1 MMDFSPYLTLVVLVF
16 FCAAL
21 GGGSGGIHV
30 DLLHTGEELEGEE
43 RG

>member
-1 MMDFSPYLTLVVLVF
+1 MIFSPYLTLVVLVF

-21 GGGSGGIHV
+21 GGGGIHV